1 MDFGKWILGLHDK
14 IILITGAASGFGQAA
29 ARLLMKSGARLV
41 LADINTQGLAAITRE
56 VAASGVTAIEL
67 PLDVSSPEQTK
78 AVAAAAADK
87 FGRIDGMLHFAGVID
102 IHSIEETTVAH
113 WNRVININLLG
124 TFLMVQAVSAVMKK
138 QPRGGRIVLTA
149 SDAARKGASI
159 SGPAYAASKG
169 GVIALTRDFAMKL
182 GASGIS
188 VNAICPGIVRT
199 PMVTDDA
206 RIPAAA
212 LDEVIG
218 RTPLGRLGQPDDMA
232 GAAIMLLSDAAKFIN
247 GEIVE
252 VNGGFFFD

>member
-1 MDFGKWILGLHDK
+1 MDFGLKDTV
-14 IILITGAASGFGQAA
+14 ILITGAASGFGQAA
-29 ARLLMKSGARLV
+29 TRLLLKSGAKLV
-41 LADINTQGLAAITRE
+41 LADLNSQGLAAIARE
-56 VAASGVTAIEL
+56 SAIAGADAIECR
-67 PLDVSSPEQTK
+67 LDVSSPDESKVVAAK
-78 AVAAAAADK
+78 AVEK
-87 FGRIDGMLHFAGVID
+87 FGRIDGLLHFAGVID

-113 WNRVININLLG
+113 WNRVINVNLLG
-124 TFLMVQAVSAVMKK
+124 TFLMVQAVSAVMKT
-138 QPRGGRIVLTA
+138 QRQGRIVLTA

-182 GASGIS
+182 GPFGIS
-188 VNAICPGIVRT
+188 VNAICPGIVGT

-232 GAAIMLLSDAAKFIN
+232 GVAIMLLTDAAKFVN
-247 GEIVE
+247 GEVVE

>member
-1 MDFGKWILGLHDK
+1 MDLGLKDK
-14 IILITGAASGFGQAA
+14 VILITGAASGFGQAA
-29 ARLLMKSGARLV
+29 ARLLVTSGANLV
-41 LADINTQGLAAITRE
+41 LTDVNTQGLAAIARE
-56 VAASGVTAIEL
+56 VTGAGVTAIEL

-102 IHSIEETTVAH
+102 THSIEDTTIAH
-113 WNRVININLLG
+113 WNRVISINLLG
-124 TFLMVQAVSAVMKK
+124 TFLMVQAVSAVMK
-138 QPRGGRIVLTA
+138 QQRRGRIVLTA

-182 GASGIS
+182 GPSGIS

-199 PMVTDDA
+199 PMVTA
-206 RIPAAA
+206 KIPEAA
-212 LDEVIG
+212 LDDVKS

-232 GAAIMLLSDAAKFIN
+232 GAAIMLLGDAAKFVN

>member
-1 MDFGKWILGLHDK
+1 
-14 IILITGAASGFGQAA
+14 
-29 ARLLMKSGARLV
+29 
-41 LADINTQGLAAITRE
+41 
-56 VAASGVTAIEL
+56 
-67 PLDVSSPEQTK
+67 
-78 AVAAAAADK
+78 
-87 FGRIDGMLHFAGVID
+87 MLHFAGVID
-102 IHSIEETTVAH
+102 THSIEDTTVAH
-113 WNRVININLLG
+113 WNRVISINLLG
-124 TFLMVQAVSAVMKK
+124 TFLMVQAVSAVMKP
-138 QPRGGRIVLTA
+138 QRRGRIVLTA

-182 GASGIS
+182 GPSGIS

-206 RIPAAA
+206 KIPEAA
-212 LDEVIG
+212 LDDVKS

-232 GAAIMLLSDAAKFIN
+232 GAAIMLLGDSAKFVN

>member
-1 MDFGKWILGLHDK
+1 MDLGLKDK
-14 IILITGAASGFGQAA
+14 VVLITGAASGFGQAA
-29 ARLLMKSGARLV
+29 TRLLLKSEVKLV

-56 VAASGVTAIEL
+56 ANSAGTDAIEY
-67 PLDVSSPEQTK
+67 PLDVSSPDQAK
-78 AVAAAAADK
+78 AVAAKAVEK

-113 WNRVININLLG
+113 WNRVISINLLG
-124 TFLMVQAVSAVMKK
+124 TFLMVQAVSAVMKTQK
-138 QPRGGRIVLTA
+138 RGGRIVLTA

-182 GASGIS
+182 GSSGIA

-206 RIPAAA
+206 QIPEAA
-212 LDEVIG
+212 LNEVIN

-232 GAAIMLLSDAAKFIN
+232 GAAIMLLTDAAKFVN